1 MKTEKSTILH
11 KINQIFID
19 VLDNKDI
26 TLTESTSAKDIE
38 EWDSLTN
45 IQIIISIE
53 KEFNIHFT
61 TKDLLNLKSVKDI
74 VECISTKLK

>member
-1 MKTEKSTILH
+1 MKTEKSTILY

-61 TKDLLNLKSVKDI
+61 TKDLLNLKSVKI
-74 VECISTKLK
+74 LLSVSLPN